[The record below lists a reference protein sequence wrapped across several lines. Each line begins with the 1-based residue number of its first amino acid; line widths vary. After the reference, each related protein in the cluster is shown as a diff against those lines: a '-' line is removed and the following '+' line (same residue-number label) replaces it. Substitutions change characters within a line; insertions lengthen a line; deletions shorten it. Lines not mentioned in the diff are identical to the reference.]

1 MNVKFFNLKSDNFQN
16 AALNLITISL
26 DSVKDNGNV
35 NKQFEEFFGKFSND
49 EKLNSKDNEVKS
61 NSASKKEKTNT
72 ENEEK
77 SVLPNQALLDE
88 VTKLLLSLRK
98 NLESNKNFNSV
109 VKDIDKIVNELSK
122 GKADFSKISAVIQ
135 SLKDIVKFTELKD
148 KKSLETTLKE
158 IEKFTLTK
166 VNGNNNNIANNNIAR
181 NDIAR
186 NDITR
191 RGQDKKSLNEV
202 KDSSKTLKTNNDEVL
217 NRSLELKSLEL
228 KSLELKSLELKS
240 LDPRRDAIRSR
251 EIDKSFGRIRVFNFK
266 GDEETFS
273 KVNNDVLESNLINQ
287 QHRSTKKAV
296 LKQKANLDQLSQK
309 HISENSIQSDKKVE
323 LSILNSTPVEFSKR
337 EEIAP
342 KYTKSPSFFNYLKY
356 DIASQLNQLS
366 GLMVINL
373 RNNVNEMKMTL
384 FPPELG
390 KLFVKFESTSDG
402 RIVGNIVVSTKEA
415 FTLFEEHLQTIKDN
429 LQNQGFQFVDIN
441 LSMSNN
447 GFGDPNNRYDYID
460 EGAKFSFGISHV
472 ENNYNDSSS
481 GKLKSLS
488 DDSLVNLYA

>member
-1 MNVKFFNLKSDNFQN
+1 MNVKFFNLKNDDFQN

-35 NKQFEEFFGKFSND
+35 NRQFEEFFGKFSND
-49 EKLNSKDNEVKS
+49 EKLNSKDNEVKN
-61 NSASKKEKTNT
+61 NSPSKKEKTNT

-77 SVLPNQALLDE
+77 SVSPNQALLDE

-98 NLESNKNFNSV
+98 NLESNKNFNGV
-109 VKDIDKIVNELSK
+109 VKDIDKIVNELSR
-122 GKADFSKISAVIQ
+122 GKADFPKISAVIQ

-166 VNGNNNNIANNNIAR
+166 VNGNNNNISSNNIAS

-228 KSLELKSLELKS
+228 KSL
-240 LDPRRDAIRSR
+240 DPRRDAIRSK

-266 GDEETFS
+266 GNEETFS
-273 KVNNDVLESNLINQ
+273 RVNNDVLESNLSNQ
-287 QHRSTKKAV
+287 QHRSIKRPV
-296 LKQKANLDQLSQK
+296 FKQKANLEQLSQK
-309 HISENSIQSDKKVE
+309 HISENNIQSDKKIE

-342 KYTKSPSFFNYLKY
+342 KYTKGPSFFNYLKS
-356 DIASQLNQLS
+356 DIISQLNQLS

-460 EGAKFSFGISHV
+460 EGARFSFSISHV

>member
-1 MNVKFFNLKSDNFQN
+1 
-16 AALNLITISL
+16 
-26 DSVKDNGNV
+26 
-35 NKQFEEFFGKFSND
+35 
-49 EKLNSKDNEVKS
+49 LNSKDNEVKN

-77 SVLPNQALLDE
+77 SILPNQALLDE

-98 NLESNKNFNSV
+98 NLESNKNFNGV

-122 GKADFSKISAVIQ
+122 GKADFPKISAVIQ

-166 VNGNNNNIANNNIAR
+166 VNGNNNNIANNNIANNNIASNDIAR
-181 NDIAR
+181 NDITR

-228 KSLELKSLELKS
+228 KSSELKNS
-240 LDPRRDAIRSR
+240 DPRRDAIRSK
-251 EIDKSFGRIRVFNFK
+251 EIDKSFSRIKVFNFK
-266 GDEETFS
+266 GNEETFS
-273 KVNNDVLESNLINQ
+273 KVNNDVLESNLSNQ
-287 QHRSTKKAV
+287 QHRSIKRPV
-296 LKQKANLDQLSQK
+296 FKQKANLEQLSQK
-309 HISENSIQSDKKVE
+309 HISENNIQSDKKVE

-342 KYTKSPSFFNYLKY
+342 KYTKGPSFFNYLKS
-356 DIASQLNQLS
+356 DITSQLNQLS

-460 EGAKFSFGISHV
+460 EGSKFSFGISYV